1 MIAGSD
7 LRGTVYGL
15 YDVSEQ
21 IGVSPWWWF
30 ADVPVRT
37 AEGVWALNETKV
49 QRSPSVRYRGIFIND
64 EQPALTNWI
73 KYVSLPSSILHVHY
87 VEGAKLFNSDN
98 YAPGKYGPGFNH
110 YFYSH
115 VFELLLRLRA
125 NYFWPAEW
133 SSMFDVD
140 DTANQPLADAYGIV
154 MGTSHT
160 EPMMRASNEW
170 PTFGPDY
177 GGNGQWEFDTNNA
190 SLIPFFTY
198 GAQRALPYAGNSLFT
213 MAMRGSGDTSI
224 NLTPEEAVAVL
235 KNVVAAQREI
245 LAEVFNGTA
254 NVTDIPQ
261 MWCLYKEVQ
270 GYYEDYGLSVP
281 DDVTLLWADDNW
293 GNVRRLP
300 LANETDRAGGAG
312 VYYHVDYVGSPRD
325 YKWINTIQLEKT
337 VEQVRP
343 PFPLYLSI
351 Y

>member
-1 MIAGSD
+1 MCP
-7 LRGTVYGL
+7 
-15 YDVSEQ
+15 
-21 IGVSPWWWF
+21 SPPPF
-30 ADVPVRT
+30 FMA
-37 AEGVWALNETKV
+37 
-49 QRSPSVRYRGIFIND
+49 RYV
-64 EQPALTNWI
+64 T
-73 KYVSLPSSILHVHY
+73 
-87 VEGAKLFNSDN
+87 GAKLFNSDN

-140 DTANQPLADAYGIV
+140 DSANQPLADAYGIV

-170 PTFGPDY
+170 PNFGPDY

-245 LAEVFNGTA
+245 LAEVFNSTA

-312 VYYHVDYVGSPRD
+312 VYYHMDYVGSPRD

-343 PFPLYLSI
+343 PFPLYFSI